1 MPEYDGRLVVDNMGV
16 IKNEEHTGAR
26 RLNIIFKIVNAA
38 VIKSY
43 E

>member
-1 MPEYDGRLVVDNMGV
+1 MGV

-38 VIKSY
+38 VIKCVSNSDNSAQGKN
-43 E
+43 